1 MHKSNFIWYN
11 NPVDFVGMKDR
22 VFFRR
27 KNDEC
32 KKKRLRGYNGKNSFD
47 RYGVQHNEVGGI

>member
-1 MHKSNFIWYN
+1 
-11 NPVDFVGMKDR
+11 MKDR

-32 KKKRLRGYNGKNSFD
+32 KKKTLRGYNGKNSFD
-47 RYGVQHNEVGGI
+47 RYGGQHNEVGGI